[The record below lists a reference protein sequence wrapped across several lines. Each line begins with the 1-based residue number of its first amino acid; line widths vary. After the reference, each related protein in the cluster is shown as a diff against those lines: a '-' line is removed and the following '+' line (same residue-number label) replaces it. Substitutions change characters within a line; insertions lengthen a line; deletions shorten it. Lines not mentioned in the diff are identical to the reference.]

1 MNNVVSEDLYRIGTV
16 AALTGVAVER
26 LRAWERRYDFK
37 PTYKNGK
44 TRFYSKEQLSRLKKI
59 KQLTDLGYT
68 ISRLITLTDA
78 ELQEKLSSETTIGDQ
93 PAIEKKTG
101 RRPKVCLIG
110 ASLLS
115 QEQTETVS
123 DRIEITARW
132 ANIESFST
140 SHDEAMTTDIIVA
153 LVPVLIPHV
162 IESIENKSP
171 SSQLI
176 ALYQFATA
184 EQISYFEQKPT
195 VVLNWPVSWQQIE
208 YQCAN
213 LFGLPKLHGDMHPR
227 HFSDEE
233 LIAMSVSDHSNEGA
247 IKQLVNEINQLNAL
261 AQYLTSCS
269 EGAIGSQQLEYSRTL
284 AQAARDVGQARG
296 QLELASQTLSD
307 FGLKTDIQPSDPN
320 NPNI

>member
-1 MNNVVSEDLYRIGTV
+1 M
-16 AALTGVAVER
+16 
-26 LRAWERRYDFK
+26 
-37 PTYKNGK
+37 
-44 TRFYSKEQLSRLKKI
+44 
-59 KQLTDLGYT
+59 TDLGYT

-78 ELQEKLSSETTIGDQ
+78 ELYEKLSSETTIGDQ

-132 ANIESFST
+132 ANIESFNT
-140 SHDEAMTTDIIVA
+140 NHDEAMTTDIIVA
-153 LVPVLIPHV
+153 QVPVLIPHV
-162 IESIENKSP
+162 IENIENKSP

-176 ALYQFATA
+176 VLYQFATS

-195 VVLNWPVSWQQIE
+195 VVLNWPVNWQQIE

-227 HFSDEE
+227 YFSDEE
-233 LIAMSVSDHSNEGA
+233 LIALSVSDNSNEGA
-247 IKQLVNEINQLNAL
+247 VKQLVNEINQLNAL
-261 AQYLTSCS
+261 AQYLSSCS
-269 EGAIGSQQLEYSRTL
+269 ESAIGSQQLEYSGTL

-296 QLELASQTLSD
+296 QLELASQMLSD
-307 FGLKTDIQPSDPN
+307 FGSENGIHPSDPKN
-320 NPNI
+320 MNV

>member
-1 MNNVVSEDLYRIGTV
+1 MNNVISEDLYRIGTV

-44 TRFYSKEQLSRLKKI
+44 TRFYSEEQLSKLKKI

-78 ELQEKLSSETTIGDQ
+78 ELHEKLSSETTIGDQ
-93 PAIEKKTG
+93 PAIEKETG
-101 RRPKVCLIG
+101 SRPKVCLIG
-110 ASLLS
+110 ASLLT

-153 LVPVLIPHV
+153 LVPVLMPHV

-176 ALYQFATA
+176 VLYQFATA
-184 EQISYFEQKPT
+184 EQISHFEQKPT

-208 YQCAN
+208 Y
-213 LFGLPKLHGDMHPR
+213 HGAMHPR

-233 LIAMSVSDHSNEGA
+233 LIAMSVSDDSNEGA

-284 AQAARDVGQARG
+284 AQAARDVGQARS

-307 FGLKTDIQPSDPN
+307 FDLKTGIRPSDPN
-320 NPNI
+320 NTNI